1 MFHKDLFVFDVIY
14 NPQETRLLREAKEAG
29 CKTGNGMYMLLYQGA
44 ASFPNCGLARIC
56 RLRSSKRNTSPEN
69 KKNSCFAEFSAC
81 GRSLRRHAQKAT
93 RTRNGKRLLPR
104 IFIRWQKPF
113 YNLFMIFL
121 ISPLSV
127 LHQAVLYTVYNNG
140 LSLPSAHHVFRS
152 P

>member
-1 MFHKDLFVFDVIY
+1 MQDRKRYVHAVI
-14 NPQETRLLREAKEAG
+14 P
-29 CKTGNGMYMLLYQGA
+29 GA
-44 ASFPNCGLARIC
+44 ASFKLWTGEDMPVEIIKEKYF
-56 RLRSSKRNTSPEN
+56 SESKENPALQDFPPAAGRFGDTSKSDTGKSGTR
-69 KKNSCFAEFSAC
+69 KK
-81 GRSLRRHAQKAT
+81 RHEQETAKAS
-93 RTRNGKRLLPR
+93 PR